1 MMAMNTGMT
10 VMICMIVPMNRRKVL
25 SHTWR
30 LTGSLLSQMSTSFP
44 NLLTILPRGVV
55 SKKDIGLIITLV
67 SIFLWS
73 RLEAFRVENAMM
85 AE

>member
-1 MMAMNTGMT
+1 MAMKKGMT
-10 VMICMIVPMNRRKVL
+10 VMIIMIVPMNEAKVL
-25 SHTWR
+25 SHDWR
-30 LTGSLLSQMSTSFP
+30 LPGSVLSQTSTSFP

-73 RLEAFRVENAMM
+73 RLDAFRVEKAMTI
-85 AE
+85 E

>member
-1 MMAMNTGMT
+1 MNRGMT
-10 VMICMIVPMNRRKVL
+10 VMICIIAQMNEKKVL
-25 SHTWR
+25 SHILR
-30 LTGSLLSQMSTSFP
+30 LPGSVLSQMSTSFP

-67 SIFLWS
+67 SIVLWS

>member
-1 MMAMNTGMT
+1 MMAKKRGRT
-10 VMICMIVPMNRRKVL
+10 VVIIMIVPMNDAKVLSQDWRLPGRVL
-25 SHTWR
+25 SHT
-30 LTGSLLSQMSTSFP
+30 STSFP

-73 RLEAFRVENAMM
+73 CLEAFRVERVLITV
-85 AE
+85 